1 MLINPNYPQ
10 HAVDTAEVQST
21 AETIGR
27 QLLVLK
33 ADSPQTIESAIAS
46 LVAQRA
52 DALLVEGDP
61 FLEGRNE
68 QIITLTTRQGVPA
81 IYNFRESVVRGGLMS
96 YGVNI
101 SNNYRQ
107 LGVYAGRILKGESAA
122 DLPIIF
128 PAVFD
133 FAINLVTAKALGLQV
148 PPMLLARA
156 DHVIE

>member
-1 MLINPNYPQ
+1 M
-10 HAVDTAEVQST
+10 QST
-21 AETIGR
+21 AQTIGR

-33 ADSPQTIESAIAS
+33 ADSSQTIESAIAI
-46 LVAQRA
+46 LVTQRV

-61 FLEGRNE
+61 FLEGRSQ
-68 QIITLTTRQGVPA
+68 QIITLTTRQGIPA
-81 IYNFRESVVRGGLMS
+81 IFNFRESVMRGGLMS

-101 SNNYRQ
+101 SNNYQQ

-128 PAVFD
+128 PTVFD

>member
-1 MLINPNYPQ
+1 MAQ
-10 HAVDTAEVQST
+10 
-21 AETIGR
+21 TIGR

-33 ADSPQTIESAIAS
+33 ADSPQTIEAAIAT
-46 LVAQRA
+46 LVAQHA
-52 DALLVEGDP
+52 DALVVEGDP
-61 FLEGRNE
+61 FLEGRSQ

-107 LGVYAGRILKGESAA
+107 LGTYAGHILKGESAA

-128 PAVFD
+128 PSIFD
-133 FAINLVTAKALGLQV
+133 LAINLVTAKALGVQV

-156 DHVIE
+156 DEVIE